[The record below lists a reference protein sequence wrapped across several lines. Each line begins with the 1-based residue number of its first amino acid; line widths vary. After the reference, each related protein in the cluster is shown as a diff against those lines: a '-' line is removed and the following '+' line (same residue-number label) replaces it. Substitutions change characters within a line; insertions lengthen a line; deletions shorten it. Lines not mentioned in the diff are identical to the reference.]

1 MKSSQQ
7 LNSFAKFLS
16 AFLRR
21 FSKKCLRV
29 QVKQQKTGCLVWF
42 KEEKTAEKNNSKLKI
57 FLILLVNPQKGL
69 AIVQAAQI

>member
-7 LNSFAKFLS
+7 LNNFAKFLS

-42 KEEKTAEKNNSKLKI
+42 KEPEKNNSKLKI
-57 FLILLVNPQKGL
+57 FLILLVNPQRGL